1 MAGKE
6 LTMEEFKRGYNE
18 KYGKTRK
25 KELTMEEFK
34 RGYNE
39 KYGKTRKR
47 ELTVEEF
54 KDDYNVN
61 YGTNQNAVGDDAFNY
76 AVNKIGGSAVST
88 SLIHGL
94 SEDMQNKME
103 ANRARRVEQENGAQQ
118 KKIEEYNARKEEA
131 LKGVSAEGIKLLDD
145 YNKAKGSWENQP
157 ITGDIGYTQIIMGY
171 QSIMEEAKN
180 TMMKEYGISDDE
192 FAKLAQ
198 YRKENKDAEL
208 TRQLI
213 QGVEEDIKENP
224 ALYGTLYSAVDVATS
239 PFAGVIATGESIN
252 RRSYAD
258 KEAPVNTNSPAY
270 LLQNFAQATEA
281 AVNNEINNDVGEFAY
296 NVAMSTG
303 KAGVAI
309 LVGAGVAG
317 ALGVTGKAAQVVSQL
332 VTLPTFGTSAYAS
345 TLQADQDKGI
355 STENATKHAIVA
367 GLTEMATE
375 LLPLEE
381 LFKIVGSSG
390 KATAKQTILNILKQA
405 GLEGT
410 EEGIAG
416 IANNIADNIINGDMS
431 EYNMRIQ
438 YYIENGMSEE
448 DARKQA
454 SEDFY
459 EEIMQDVLAGTI
471 SGAAMG
477 GGATVAGKIY
487 YNNLGVEVNSDAELK
502 EKVVEAAMT
511 MDDSTTAKE
520 IVSGK
525 DAKEL
530 TNSEMARVLESMDTI
545 EGNEAVDEVRGQIV
559 ERTQKR
565 ADLRHAEG
573 AQAQNTANKNVQTA
587 QITHATRAE
596 GSTATQSISQPVNIR
611 KKKYSSVGNALLN
624 ASAQPII
631 AVQLENIT
639 NNEATVRIDNPD
651 GGEQVVKLS
660 EITMQDETKQQL
672 YNFASKM
679 DTAKVGNAVINNYSG
694 EPLDTYAEACAVFY
708 YGGKLGTSSFEQ
720 LISNP
725 KNTRLAAGVTDVST
739 LKLLYE
745 MGVNNRS
752 QKNTEVAPVQRKT
765 ENRQAGTVTDNR
777 TNKSDNRMKE
787 VAEVVAKRTGLEITL
802 NDNLEQGENGHFQQA
817 LSRIALSETS
827 QNQFETLVHELNEF
841 AGTYNPEGMKKVM
854 DVVLDYAQS
863 KEGAAYL
870 TKRVQQYQ
878 DAYRKVES
886 DKTYEGAA
894 EEFVFDYLA
903 GVFSQKEGVE
913 SFIQFM
919 ANENM
924 PETEQKSIIDTVADF
939 FKQLFHKIS
948 AYLEEHIM
956 LDTARRGLEADAQK
970 AKEIREMV
978 LEVWEEAIAE
988 SKVTE
993 NVSAGKKYSFAGK
1006 KSNTAEKS
1014 TFEAAEDMYFEG
1026 IDYETIRQE
1035 TGWYRGYDG
1044 MWRYEIDDSRMQLKT
1059 NANPRTLGEL
1069 VEHKE
1074 LFEAY
1079 PQLASVR
1086 VEFVNEKGISGSYN
1100 HGSNLITLSSE
1111 LMQRP
1116 DDLKYTLIHE
1126 IQHAIQHIEGFTTG
1140 ATVAY
1145 WDKRL
1150 QNGYDSRTIK
1160 AQREYVQLRKEYQDV
1175 KEENPVFVAEM
1186 EALLTQTPTV
1196 PRAQM
1201 NWETFEPIGEDP
1213 VEWQKFDAE
1222 RDRLSEKYGEDK
1234 VFDFMDL
1241 KSNLS
1246 DAETKGGRTAEDLY
1260 YATAGEIEAR
1270 DVSQR
1275 LSYDENERKQQS
1287 PRSRVENTEKD
1298 DVVFSSQRG
1307 VSYSI
1312 DVDIDAE
1319 IKSYGVE
1326 TKFNDYI
1333 GMQKGVVSTLREEGF
1348 FDNNVVTNEET
1359 GMQIAITTKG
1369 IKETL
1374 GSGNRFQTLPREL
1387 KRLKVATI
1395 RALPE
1400 IIEKG
1405 RLKEDNVGNIHGNE
1419 PLFAYFITPIR
1430 IQGEEVDVKVSVKKS
1445 TEANKFW
1452 IHNVIIEKSSEQLN
1466 PDLNQD
1472 IHELGNFLKEIDS
1485 GDVASKGTQ
1494 RNNQSLDKSKPQN
1507 NSDVKKY
1514 SINIDDSL
1522 FNALEDT
1529 YTEQEQGDASIV
1541 QQGFEALKNVSVDE
1555 KLMNRI
1561 AYAIKKDYQSAYDKE
1576 QLTENLT
1583 RVFAYLKDTQNVQYE
1598 DMVRIVR
1605 EIAKPV
1611 LEQSTDINEYEKQ
1624 MYDDFRNYFKG
1635 MKIALTE
1642 EQMAEVA
1649 HYHGSYENFRRMN
1662 FGKITFDIN
1671 GTSLDNLWEEICQH
1685 SYGMLDEYASVA
1697 DQPILLMDL
1706 MNELKPAK
1714 RNIYGM
1720 NIDQASYDLA
1730 LDIFR
1735 RFFVEQAQEKAN
1747 AKVNEKTARLV
1758 KRQQEYR
1765 QRVNEEYRGKLER
1778 MKNSEA
1784 ERRERLKEYYEDK
1797 IDDMKRSRD
1806 AALEH
1811 KDKQAAEQFAKQADR
1826 YVKLLNKVQQTNDAM
1841 IKLKAAQRQNTV
1853 DRHRNEDIRRYRERI
1868 KRNASGIITYF
1879 NTNTDKRHVPE
1890 ALKDAVA
1897 QFITSI
1903 DFVSERANPDSMAQ
1917 LEWQNS
1923 LRKLKDRLGNQEK
1936 AAEEGYEE
1944 IYNTLMDRDSG
1955 DTRVSSLLNDM
1966 QDFLDKNENIRV
1978 TDLGMR
1984 ELKQL
1989 DEMMTALKR
1998 AITTVNQLYVNKRT
2012 NDVTQLG
2019 NASIA
2024 DLERK
2029 KDKKVSASKAV
2040 QMADNL
2046 LNVNMLDARSFFSTL
2061 GENAMSIYDGL
2072 RTGFSE
2078 RVWLI
2083 KEAQEHI
2090 EKILEGKNIYNWT
2103 GENAKVHTFIVNGK
2117 ELRMTTGQIMS
2128 LYELKE
2134 RRQADIHMKVGGII
2148 PTDFKS
2154 SSKSVEIKGKEY
2166 GVGKKTIEHRAK
2178 GIPLTDYDVDLICN
2192 VLTEEQMQVAD
2203 AMQQFLA
2210 NNCAAWGNRASMKMY
2225 GYKRFGVKDYFPIKT
2240 DGMSVD
2246 TKDDSKFFG
2255 TKNRGFTKETMKNA
2269 SNALMVDDIFDVFT
2283 NHVTEMATYS
2293 TFTAPLMDAMKWFN
2307 YKQKSFNGKF
2317 SVQENT
2323 IKSEINRVYG
2333 KHYIEYFQKLI
2344 KDINAE
2350 SAKGIES
2357 QISDHMVSRMKA
2369 ASVGANLR
2377 VAIQQPTA
2385 YIRAAAVMDP
2395 KYLAKAVF
2403 TKVGTKKALEHSAI
2417 AQWKSWGYFETSI
2430 GRSMKNVITGQDTL
2444 RNKVV
2449 EKSMWLAQKG
2459 DDFTWGYL
2467 WNACEAEI
2475 RDKHPDLEYNSK
2487 EFLTAVSGRFDEVVD
2502 QTQVVD
2508 TVLHRSHMMRSDNG
2522 AVQMATAFMSEPT
2535 KSYNLLMNAVRDVQE
2550 GGGKKA
2556 VKYFGR
2562 VAIAYT
2568 ATQTINAAVTAII
2581 DAMRDLDDDD
2591 DTFWENWSQ
2600 AFGENVKDNINP
2612 LGMLPYVKDVIS
2624 ILEGY
2629 DVSRLDMQG
2638 ISKLVSAGQ
2647 KMYKYATDEDYRK
2660 KHTWFSVMKSFVYGL
2675 SQVGGVPAYNLMR
2688 DVEGLYHT
2696 VTGDFMGGIKRTNN
2710 RNYELM
2716 TDAYV
2721 DKDSASYE
2729 KVELE
2734 LIEFGVE
2741 EDDILNGI
2749 LTEMGERYRAGTIE
2763 RSVVE
2768 EFMRTEKDMEDKDI
2782 FMKIRTWDY
2791 KKEYPEGEYNSGY
2804 AYLYHYLDTARESGK
2819 VEDRKDIQSEIRLLM
2834 KNGVEKKDIN
2844 SCITRHFKE
2853 EYLEAKK
2860 SGSHAKLKNLIISV
2874 YMMLGISHE
2883 DANKKIDAWK

>member
-1 MAGKE
+1 MGNKFIATNSLRE
-6 LTMEEFKRGYNE
+6 RYEKR
-18 KYGKTRK
+18 YGK
-25 KELTMEEFK
+25 KEQKQDAVAKQKNNGLWDRYQE
-34 RGYNE
+34 R
-39 KYGKTRKR
+39 YGNSNISPVST
-47 ELTVEEF
+47 
-54 KDDYNVN
+54 
-61 YGTNQNAVGDDAFNY
+61 DAFDY
-76 AVNKIGGSAVST
+76 AVNKMRGSVNST
-88 SLIHGL
+88 SSSSNTPFTIDIDKHMGTLRQEVDKIQAIPYDQLTKADVDKMNDYSSQLRKLAEEKELNEQKAKVDAYNTKKSDALGKVSEEGL
-94 SEDMQNKME
+94 
-103 ANRARRVEQENGAQQ
+103 
-118 KKIEEYNARKEEA
+118 
-131 LKGVSAEGIKLLDD
+131 KLLDD
-145 YNKAKGSWENQP
+145 YNTQKQAWQNQMKSGDTSFYNAQQMQSYYGAMGSAK
-157 ITGDIGYTQIIMGY
+157 D
-171 QSIMEEAKN
+171 AF
-180 TMMKEYGISDDE
+180 MKEYGISEED

-198 YRKENKDAEL
+198 YRKENTDAEY
-208 TRQLI
+208 TQAMNESI
-213 QGVEEDIKENP
+213 AQSIKEHP
-224 ALYGTLYSAVDVATS
+224 AAAGTAYTALDIVTS
-239 PFAGVIATGESIN
+239 PLHGLMAVAENIDRLG
-252 RRSYAD
+252 YAD
-258 KEAPVNTNSPAY
+258 KEAPVNTNSTNY
-270 LLQNFAQATEA
+270 LLHNFAQATEQ
-281 AVNNEINNDVGEFAY
+281 AVNEEIDSDLGRFAY
-296 NVAMSTG
+296 NVGVSTG
-303 KAGVAI
+303 KAGMAA
-309 LVGAGVAG
+309 LTGAGVTG
-317 ALGVTGKAAQVVSQL
+317 SLGLTGKSAKVVGEI
-332 VTLPTFGTSAYAS
+332 VTLPLFGTSSYAS
-345 TLQADQDKGI
+345 TLQADQAKGI
-355 STENATKHAIVA
+355 STEKATAHAVTS
-367 GLTEMATE
+367 GLTEMLTE
-375 LLPLEE
+375 LLPLDN
-381 LFKIVGSSG
+381 LWDIAGSAG
-390 KATAKQTILNILKQA
+390 KVTAKQTIMNILKQA
-405 GLEGT
+405 GMEGA
-410 EEGIAG
+410 EEGIASV
-416 IANNIADNIINGDMS
+416 ANRIADDVINGSQSD
-431 EYNMRIQ
+431 YNMSVQQ
-438 YYIENGMSEE
+438 YIGQGMSEE
-448 DARKQA
+448 EARKQA
-454 SEDFY
+454 SWDFY
-459 EEIMQDVLAGTI
+459 GQVAQDVLAGAI
-471 SGAAMG
+471 SGGIMG
-477 GGATVAGKIY
+477 GGATIAGKIS
-487 YNNLGVEVNSDAELK
+487 YNQLGVEVNSDAELK
-502 EKVVEAAMT
+502 NAVVEAAKT
-511 MDDSTTAKE
+511 MDDSTTARE
-520 IVSGK
+520 IVESK
-525 DAKEL
+525 DVKEL
-530 TNSEMARVLESMDTI
+530 TNNDMAKVLESMDTI
-545 EGNEAVDEVRGQIV
+545 EGNEAVYQVREQIV

-565 ADLRHAEG
+565 AEMRQTATAEV
-573 AQAQNTANKNVQTA
+573 QNTAN
-587 QITHATRAE
+587 ATRIAQP
-596 GSTATQSISQPVNIR
+596 GSR
-611 KKKYSSVGNALLN
+611 KKYTTAGNALIN
-624 ASAQPII
+624 ASAQPVI
-631 AVQLENIT
+631 AVQLEDIT
-639 NNEATVRIDNPD
+639 NNEATVRIDNPA

-694 EPLDTYAEACAVFY
+694 EPIDTYAEACAVFY
-708 YGGKLGTSSFEQ
+708 YGGKLGTNSFEQ

-725 KNTRLAAGVTDVST
+725 KNTRLAAGVADVST

-745 MGVNNRS
+745 MGANNRL
-752 QKNTEVAPVQRKT
+752 QKNTEVAPVQQKKGK
-765 ENRQAGTVTDNR
+765 NKNAGKVTDNR

-802 NDNLEQGENGHFQQA
+802 NDNLEHGENGHFQQA

-878 DAYRKVES
+878 DAYKQVES

-894 EEFVFDYLA
+894 EELVFDYLA

-913 SFIQFM
+913 SFVQFM
-919 ANENM
+919 EKENM
-924 PETEQKSIIDTVADF
+924 PATEQKNIIETVADF
-939 FKQLFHKIS
+939 FKQLFHKLS
-948 AYLEEHIM
+948 AYLEEHM
-956 LDTARRGLEADAQK
+956 MSDTARRGLEADAQK

-978 LEVWEEAIAE
+978 LEVWEDAIAE
-988 SKVTE
+988 NKTSEISV
-993 NVSAGKKYSFAGK
+993 VDKKYSLDINIDEEI
-1006 KSNTAEKS
+1006 SSYN
-1014 TFEAAEDMYFEG
+1014 AED
-1026 IDYETIRQE
+1026 
-1035 TGWYRGYDG
+1035 
-1044 MWRYEIDDSRMQLKT
+1044 
-1059 NANPRTLGEL
+1059 
-1069 VEHKE
+1069 
-1074 LFEAY
+1074 
-1079 PQLASVR
+1079 
-1086 VEFVNEKGISGSYN
+1086 
-1100 HGSNLITLSSE
+1100 
-1111 LMQRP
+1111 
-1116 DDLKYTLIHE
+1116 
-1126 IQHAIQHIEGFTTG
+1126 
-1140 ATVAY
+1140 
-1145 WDKRL
+1145 
-1150 QNGYDSRTIK
+1150 
-1160 AQREYVQLRKEYQDV
+1160 
-1175 KEENPVFVAEM
+1175 
-1186 EALLTQTPTV
+1186 
-1196 PRAQM
+1196 
-1201 NWETFEPIGEDP
+1201 
-1213 VEWQKFDAE
+1213 
-1222 RDRLSEKYGEDK
+1222 
-1234 VFDFMDL
+1234 
-1241 KSNLS
+1241 
-1246 DAETKGGRTAEDLY
+1246 
-1260 YATAGEIEAR
+1260 
-1270 DVSQR
+1270 
-1275 LSYDENERKQQS
+1275 
-1287 PRSRVENTEKD
+1287 
-1298 DVVFSSQRG
+1298 
-1307 VSYSI
+1307 
-1312 DVDIDAE
+1312 
-1319 IKSYGVE
+1319 
-1326 TKFNDYI
+1326 KFNDYI
-1333 GMQKGVVSTLREEGF
+1333 GMQKAVVNTLKEEGF
-1348 FDNNVVTNEET
+1348 FDNAVVINEDT
-1359 GMQIAITTKG
+1359 GMEIRINPRG
-1369 IKETL
+1369 IKETI
-1374 GSGNRFQTLPREL
+1374 GKGKRFQTLPREL
-1387 KRLKVATI
+1387 KRLKISTI
-1395 RALPE
+1395 RSLPS
-1400 IIEKG
+1400 IIKQAKL
-1405 RLKEDNVGNIHGNE
+1405 LKDNVENSHGDN
-1419 PLFAYFITPIR
+1419 PQYAYFYADVVID
-1430 IQGEEVDVKVSVKKS
+1430 GKEVGIKIDVRKS
-1445 TEANKFW
+1445 IETNKFW
-1452 IHNVIIEKSSEQLN
+1452 MHNVQIKKNS
-1466 PDLNQD
+1466 DL
-1472 IHELGNFLKEIDS
+1472 LS
-1485 GDVASKGTQ
+1485 PATTQ
-1494 RNNQSLDKSKPQN
+1494 GSNENQSSSKDNIPQKLEN
-1507 NSDVKKY
+1507 ATKKY
-1514 SINIDDSL
+1514 SIDVDSLGNKLTEAQQEYFKDSRVRDEDGKLLVVYHGTPLSRKQLTKDRGWKSDGTYKAQEAPFFTFKGGAYNGLIFTSLDYDKAKEIADYRSYHLPDDADGNEQYTEEGYVYALYVNAVKPFRANDESDVNNILNGFKSTVPMLSYYGGMASDVSISEARDILKGSNSWMITETEMFQKKVKQFGYDAIIAKDEGVEYVAVWNPNQLKDTDNQTPTDNLDIRYSIKIDDSL

-1541 QQGFEALKNVSVDE
+1541 QQGFESLKNVTVDE
-1555 KLMNRI
+1555 KLMSRI

-1624 MYDDFRNYFKG
+1624 MYDDFRDYFKG
-1635 MKIALTE
+1635 KKIALTE
-1642 EQMAEVA
+1642 EQTAEVA
-1649 HYHGSYENFRRMN
+1649 HYYGSYENFRRMN
-1662 FGKITFDIN
+1662 FGNIVFDIN
-1671 GTSLDNLWEEICQH
+1671 GTSLDSLWSEICDN
-1685 SYGMLDEYASVA
+1685 SYQMLDHYASVA

-1826 YVKLLNKVQQTNDAM
+1826 YVKLLNKVQQTNEAM
-1841 IKLKAAQRQNTV
+1841 IKLKASQRQNTV
-1853 DRHRNEDIRRYRERI
+1853 DRHRNEDIRKYRERI

-1917 LEWQNS
+1917 LAWQAS
-1923 LRKLKDRLGNQEK
+1923 LTKLKDRLGNQK
-1936 AAEEGYEE
+1936 RAAEEGYEE
-1944 IYNTLMDRDSG
+1944 IYNALMDRDSG

-1966 QDFLDKNENIRV
+1966 QNFLDANENVRV
-1978 TDLGMR
+1978 TDLGLK

-2012 NDVTQLG
+2012 NDVAQLG
-2019 NASIA
+2019 DATIA
-2024 DLERK
+2024 ELEQK
-2029 KDKKVSASKAV
+2029 KDKKKSASKAV
-2040 QMADNL
+2040 EMADNL
-2046 LNVNMLDARSFFSTL
+2046 LNVNMLDARSFFHTL

-2083 KEAQEHI
+2083 REAQEHI

-2128 LYELKE
+2128 LYELKK

-2154 SSKSVEIKGKEY
+2154 SSKSVEVAGKEY
-2166 GVGKKTIEHRAK
+2166 GVGRKTIEHRVK
-2178 GIPLTDYDVDLICN
+2178 GIPVTDYDVDMICN
-2192 VLTEEQMQVAD
+2192 VLTAEQRQVAD

-2210 NNCAAWGNRASMKMY
+2210 NNCAAWGNAASMKMY

-2246 TKDDSKFFG
+2246 TKDESKFFG

-2307 YKQKSFNGKF
+2307 YKQKSFNGKY
-2317 SVQENT
+2317 SVQDNT
-2323 IKSEINRVYG
+2323 VKSEMNRVYG
-2333 KHYIEYFQKLI
+2333 KEYLQYFQKLI
-2344 KDINAE
+2344 QDINAE

-2403 TKVGTKKALEHSAI
+2403 TKAGTKKAKEHSAI

-2449 EKSMWLAQKG
+2449 EKSMILAQLG

-2475 RDKHPDLEYNSK
+2475 KDKHPDLQYESK
-2487 EFLTAVSGRFDEVVD
+2487 EFIERVSERFDEVVD

-2522 AVQMATAFMSEPT
+2522 AVQMATSFMSEPT
-2535 KSYNLLMNAVRDVQE
+2535 KSYNLLMNAVRDVRE
-2550 GGGKKA
+2550 GGGAKA

-2562 VAIAYT
+2562 VALAYAT
-2568 ATQTINAAVTAII
+2568 TQTINAAMTAII

-2600 AFGENVKDNINP
+2600 AFGENVKDNMNP

-2624 ILEGY
+2624 ILNGY

-2660 KHTWFSVMKSFVYGL
+2660 KHTWFSVAKSFVYGL

-2688 DVEGLYHT
+2688 DIEGLYHT
-2696 VTGDFMGGIKRTNN
+2696 VTGDFMGGIKRTNS

-2721 DKDSASYE
+2721 DKDTANYE

-2734 LIEFGVE
+2734 LIESGVE
-2741 EDDILNGI
+2741 EDDILSGI
-2749 LTEMGERYRAGTIE
+2749 LAEMGERYRAGTIE

-2804 AYLYHYLDTARESGK
+2804 AYLYHYLDIACESGK
-2819 VEDRKDIQSEIRLLM
+2819 VEDRKDIQSEIQLLM
-2834 KNGVEKKDIN
+2834 KNGVEKKNILTCVTN
-2844 SCITRHFKE
+2844 HFKSD
-2853 EYLEAKK
+2853 YLDAKK
-2860 SGSHAKLKNLIISV
+2860 TGSHVKLKNLIISA
-2874 YMMLGISHE
+2874 YMMLGLTHE
-2883 DANKKIDAWK
+2883 EANKKIDAWEEK

>member
-1 MAGKE
+1 MGNFTAETLRKGYQKWN
-6 LTMEEFKRGYNE
+6 EE
-18 KYGKTRK
+18 KTK
-25 KELTMEEFK
+25 KTAQ
-34 RGYNE
+34 R
-39 KYGKTRKR
+39 TIPRR
-47 ELTVEEF
+47 EVTAE
-54 KDDYNVN
+54 
-61 YGTNQNAVGDDAFNY
+61 
-76 AVNKIGGSAVST
+76 
-88 SLIHGL
+88 SL
-94 SEDMQNKME
+94 
-103 ANRARRVEQENGAQQ
+103 AQG
-118 KKIEEYNARKEEA
+118 YNARQGSNAMTTSQNAAYTYAMNHGRENNPSIDTQIQTYKQEVDKIQAIPYDRITKTDVEKMNAYSTQLKKLAEEKELIEQQA
-131 LKGVSAEGIKLLDD
+131 KIDAYNNKKTQSLGSVSEDGLKLLDA
-145 YNKAKGSWENQP
+145 YNSSKLMWENS
-157 ITGDIGYTQIIMGY
+157 IKYGDMSLTGEQ
-171 QSIMEEAKN
+171 
-180 TMMKEYGISDDE
+180 TMHSHYDAMSSARETLMKQYGISAEE
-192 FAKLAQ
+192 FEKMAQ
-198 YRKENKDAEL
+198 YRKENTDAKAMQTMHE
-208 TRQLI
+208 TIAQNVKTHPVAA
-213 QGVEEDIKENP
+213 GVAYTALDI
-224 ALYGTLYSAVDVATS
+224 ATS
-239 PFAGVIATGESIN
+239 PVHGLMAAEESL
-252 RRSYAD
+252 RRLGYAD
-258 KEAPVNTNSPAY
+258 KEAPVNTNSMNY
-270 LLQNFAQATEA
+270 MWQNFAQATEQ
-281 AVNNEINNDVGEFAY
+281 AVNEEIDSDLGRFAY
-296 NVAMSTG
+296 NVGVSTG
-303 KAGVAI
+303 KAGMAA
-309 LVGAGVAG
+309 LAGAGVTG
-317 ALGVTGKAAQVVSQL
+317 ALGLTGKSAQIMGEI
-332 VTLPTFGTSAYAS
+332 VTLPMFGTSSYAS
-345 TLQADQDKGI
+345 TLQADQEKGI
-355 STENATKHAIVA
+355 STEKATAHAVA
-367 GLTEMATE
+367 SGLSEMLTE
-375 LLPLEE
+375 LLPLDN
-381 LFKIVGSSG
+381 LWNMAGSAG
-390 KATAKQTILNILKQA
+390 KVTAKQTIMNILKQA
-405 GLEGT
+405 GMEGA
-410 EEGIAG
+410 EEGIASV
-416 IANNIADNIINGDMS
+416 ANRIADDIINGSQSD
-431 EYNMRIQ
+431 YNMSVQQ
-438 YYIENGMSEE
+438 YISEGMSEE

-454 SEDFY
+454 SWDFY
-459 EEIMQDVLAGTI
+459 GQVAQDVLAGMV
-471 SGAAMG
+471 SGGVMG
-477 GGATVAGKIY
+477 GGATIAGKIS
-487 YNNLGVEVNSDAELK
+487 YNELGVEVNSNPELK
-502 EKVVEAAMT
+502 AKVVEAAMT
-511 MDDSTTAKE
+511 MDDTTTAKE
-520 IVSGK
+520 IVSKK
-525 DAKEL
+525 DVKEL
-530 TNSEMARVLESMDTI
+530 TNSDTAKILESMDGI
-545 EGNEAVDEVRGQIV
+545 KGNEAVYQVREQIV
-559 ERTQKR
+559 EYTQKR
-565 ADLRHAEG
+565 AEMRHAED
-573 AQAQNTANKNVQTA
+573 AETQNTASETKTESNYNSNA
-587 QITHATRAE
+587 A
-596 GSTATQSISQPVNIR
+596 SQPVAQSGNR
-611 KKKYSSVGNALLN
+611 KKYTTAGNALIN
-624 ASAQPII
+624 ASAQPVI

-639 NNEATVRIDNPD
+639 NNEATVRIDNPA
-651 GGEQVVKLS
+651 GGEQIVKLS

-694 EPLDTYAEACAVFY
+694 EPIDTYAEACAVFY

-725 KNTRLAAGVTDVST
+725 KNTRLAAGVADIST
-739 LKLLYE
+739 LKLMYE

-765 ENRQAGTVTDNR
+765 ENKQAGKVTDNR

-802 NDNLEQGENGHFQQA
+802 NDNLEYGENGHFQQA

-854 DVVLDYAQS
+854 DAVLDYAQS

-878 DAYRKVES
+878 DAYKQVES

-913 SFIQFM
+913 SFVQFM
-919 ANENM
+919 EKENM
-924 PETEQKSIIDTVADF
+924 PETEQKNIINTVTDF

-948 AYLEEHIM
+948 AYLEEHM
-956 LDTARRGLEADAQK
+956 MSDTARRGLEADAQK

-978 LEVWEEAIAE
+978 LEVWEGAIEE
-988 SKVTE
+988 SKVTKS
-993 NVSAGKKYSFAGK
+993 VSGG
-1006 KSNTAEKS
+1006 
-1014 TFEAAEDMYFEG
+1014 
-1026 IDYETIRQE
+1026 
-1035 TGWYRGYDG
+1035 
-1044 MWRYEIDDSRMQLKT
+1044 
-1059 NANPRTLGEL
+1059 
-1069 VEHKE
+1069 
-1074 LFEAY
+1074 
-1079 PQLASVR
+1079 
-1086 VEFVNEKGISGSYN
+1086 
-1100 HGSNLITLSSE
+1100 
-1111 LMQRP
+1111 
-1116 DDLKYTLIHE
+1116 
-1126 IQHAIQHIEGFTTG
+1126 
-1140 ATVAY
+1140 
-1145 WDKRL
+1145 KRL
-1150 QNGYDSRTIK
+1150 
-1160 AQREYVQLRKEYQDV
+1160 
-1175 KEENPVFVAEM
+1175 
-1186 EALLTQTPTV
+1186 
-1196 PRAQM
+1196 
-1201 NWETFEPIGEDP
+1201 
-1213 VEWQKFDAE
+1213 
-1222 RDRLSEKYGEDK
+1222 
-1234 VFDFMDL
+1234 
-1241 KSNLS
+1241 
-1246 DAETKGGRTAEDLY
+1246 
-1260 YATAGEIEAR
+1260 
-1270 DVSQR
+1270 
-1275 LSYDENERKQQS
+1275 
-1287 PRSRVENTEKD
+1287 
-1298 DVVFSSQRG
+1298 
-1307 VSYSI
+1307 SI
-1312 DVDIDAE
+1312 NVDIDAE

-1333 GMQKGVVSTLREEGF
+1333 GMQKGVVSALRAEGF
-1348 FDNNVVTNEET
+1348 FDKNVVTNEET
-1359 GMQIAITTKG
+1359 GMQIAITAKG

-1374 GSGNRFQTLPREL
+1374 GSGNRFQTLPRDL

-1405 RLKEDNVGNIHGNE
+1405 RLIEDNVGNIHGNE
-1419 PLFAYFITPIR
+1419 PLFAYFVTPIK

-1472 IHELGNFLKEIDS
+1472 IHELGNFSKNSKTQNNPDVNKKYSIAVDSLGNKLTKEQI
-1485 GDVASKGTQ
+1485 
-1494 RNNQSLDKSKPQN
+1494 RYFEKSKVRDENGKLKVMYHGTPNGDFTIFREGTYFTEYKWYADRYQSQGASSLGYKKTAN
-1507 NSDVKKY
+1507 EPNTYEVYLNITKPFDTRNAKERAIFEEEYYGQWGMGTPLMESGLPDWLDGEDLIEFLQENGYDYNGLILDEGGVGGYGDEVKSRGLSYVVFNPNQVKNIDNLNPTDNPDIRY

-1529 YTEQEQGDASIV
+1529 YSEQEQGDASIV

-1555 KLMNRI
+1555 KLMSRI

-1611 LEQSTDINEYEKQ
+1611 LEQSTDINKYEKQ
-1624 MYDDFRNYFKG
+1624 MYDDFRDYFKG
-1635 MKIALTE
+1635 KKIALTE
-1642 EQMAEVA
+1642 EQKAEVA
-1649 HYHGSYENFRRMN
+1649 HYFGSYENFRRMN
-1662 FGKITFDIN
+1662 FGSITFSDN
-1671 GTSLDNLWEEICQH
+1671 GTSLDSLWSEICDN
-1685 SYGMLDEYASVA
+1685 SYQMLDHYASVA

-1735 RFFVEQAQEKAN
+1735 RFFMEQAQEKAN

-1826 YVKLLNKVQQTNDAM
+1826 YVKLLGKVKQTNETM
-1841 IKLKAAQRQNTV
+1841 LKLKAAQRQNTV
-1853 DRHRNEDIRRYRERI
+1853 DRHRNEDIRKYRERI

-1917 LEWQNS
+1917 LEWQAS
-1923 LRKLKDRLGNQEK
+1923 LTKLKDRLGNQK
-1936 AAEEGYEE
+1936 RAVEEGYEE
-1944 IYNTLMDRDSG
+1944 IYNALMDRDSG

-1966 QDFLDKNENIRV
+1966 QNFIDENENVRV
-1978 TDLGMR
+1978 TDLGLR

-2012 NDVTQLG
+2012 NDVAQLG
-2019 NASIA
+2019 DASIA
-2024 DLERK
+2024 ELEQK
-2029 KDKKVSASKAV
+2029 KDKKKSASKAV
-2040 QMADNL
+2040 EMADNL
-2046 LNVNMLDARSFFSTL
+2046 LNVNMLDARSFFHTL
-2061 GENAMSIYDGL
+2061 GENAMSIYEGL

-2083 KEAQEHI
+2083 REAQKYI

-2128 LYELKE
+2128 LYELKK

-2154 SSKSVEIKGKEY
+2154 SSKSVELAGKEY
-2166 GVGKKTIEHRAK
+2166 GVGRKMIEHRVK
-2178 GIPLTDYDVDLICN
+2178 GIPVTDYDVDMICN
-2192 VLTEEQMQVAD
+2192 VLTAEQRQVAD

-2210 NNCAAWGNRASMKMY
+2210 NNCAAWGNAASMKMY

-2246 TKDDSKFFG
+2246 TKDESKFFG

-2307 YKQKSFNGKF
+2307 YKQKSYNGKYT
-2317 SVQENT
+2317 VQDNT
-2323 IKSEINRVYG
+2323 VKSEINRVYG
-2333 KHYIEYFQKLI
+2333 KEYLQYFQKLI

-2350 SAKGIES
+2350 SEKGIES

-2385 YIRAAAVMDP
+2385 YIRAAAIMDP
-2395 KYLAKAVF
+2395 KYLTKAVF
-2403 TKVGTKKALEHSAI
+2403 TKSGTKKAREHSAI
-2417 AQWKSWGYFETSI
+2417 TQWKSWGYFDTSI

-2444 RNKVV
+2444 RNKIV
-2449 EKSMWLAQKG
+2449 EKSMWLAQLG

-2475 RDKHPDLEYNSK
+2475 RDKRTELVYGSK
-2487 EFLTAVSGRFDEVVD
+2487 EFNEAVAERFDEVVD

-2535 KSYNLLMNAVRDVQE
+2535 KSYNLLMNAVRDVRE

-2556 VKYFGR
+2556 AKHLGR
-2562 VAIAYT
+2562 VALAYVT
-2568 ATQTINAAVTAII
+2568 TQTVNAAVTAII

-2591 DTFWENWSQ
+2591 DTFWENWQQ
-2600 AFGENVKDNINP
+2600 AFSENVKDNMNP

-2624 ILEGY
+2624 ILNGY

-2660 KHTWFSVMKSFVYGL
+2660 KHTWFSVAKSFVYGL
-2675 SQVGGVPAYNLMR
+2675 SQVGGVPGYNLLR
-2688 DVEGLYHT
+2688 ELEGIYHT
-2696 VTGDFMGGIKRTNN
+2696 VKGDFMGGIKRTNN

-2716 TDAYV
+2716 VDAYV
-2721 DKDSASYE
+2721 DKDTESYE
-2729 KVELE
+2729 KTELE
-2734 LIEFGVE
+2734 LIEAGVDE
-2741 EDDILNGI
+2741 ATILSGI
-2749 LTEMGERYRAGTIE
+2749 QSEMGERYKAGTIE

-2768 EFMRTEKDMEDKDI
+2768 EFMRTEKDMEEKDI

-2804 AYLYHYLDTARESGK
+2804 AYLYHYLDAAFESGK
-2819 VEDRKDIQSEIRLLM
+2819 VEDRQIIKDEIQLLL
-2834 KNGVEKKDIN
+2834 KNGVEKGTI
-2844 SCITRHFKE
+2844 SARITDHFKSD
-2853 EYLEAKK
+2853 YLEAKK
-2860 SGSHAKLKNLIISV
+2860 NGNYASLKNLIISA
-2874 YMMLGISHE
+2874 YMMLGLTHE
-2883 DANKKIDAWK
+2883 EANKKIDAWEEK